1 MSYVLEHPDEVAR
14 LEAQARLPAYDLTK
28 EVAGILLEP
37 GQAFIDMGCGSGLLA
52 RMMADRFDGVRI
64 DACDGSSQRVEQAR
78 AMAQGRAID
87 FFCCPLETLPV
98 ADGVYDWA
106 VARYVYEHLQ
116 DPLICAREA
125 LRVLKPGG
133 RLLVIDFD
141 GLMFNLW
148 PMSAPLRALH
158 DELVRGL
165 PVNLKIGRE
174 LPSILKAAGFAD
186 VQWSV
191 QAHAIQGEA
200 LSAEREINQ
209 DRIRFAWP
217 LLVQVLGST
226 TRAETFERLYLDE
239 MIAAGSALFYNKF
252 SVLGTKAT

>member
-14 LEAQARLPAYDLTK
+14 LEAQARLPAYDLAQ
-28 EVAGILLEP
+28 EVAGIRLEP

-52 RMMADRFDGVRI
+52 RMMADRFAGARI
-64 DACDGSSQRVEQAR
+64 DACDGSGQRIEQAR
-78 AMAQGRAID
+78 AMAEGRMID
-87 FFCCPLETLPV
+87 FFSCPLEAVPV
-98 ADGVYDWA
+98 ADDVYDWA

-116 DPLICAREA
+116 DTLVCAREA

-148 PMSAPLRALH
+148 PMSEQLREMH
-158 DELVRGL
+158 DELVREL
-165 PVNLKIGRE
+165 PVNLKVGRE
-174 LPSILKAAGFAD
+174 LPSILTAAGFTD

-209 DRIRFAWP
+209 ERIRFAWP
-217 LLVQVLGST
+217 LLEQVLGST
-226 TRAETFERLYLDE
+226 ARAETFERLYLNE
-239 MIAAGSALFYNKF
+239 MVAAGSALFYNKF
-252 SVLGTKAT
+252 SVVGTKAL